1 MIKLIFGPDIELK
14 PEKTQFLSAFNQ
26 VVSQDIKRSFEEVHL
41 NIRNIEFQLLYY
53 EIPQLSS
60 HYPLPSSDA
69 LSGSSITGRLG
80 CILGKRLSSDTALG
94 SFLGDVGACL
104 RIVLFG

>member
-1 MIKLIFGPDIELK
+1 MLIED
-14 PEKTQFLSAFNQ
+14 FLEE
-26 VVSQDIKRSFEEVHL
+26 FE
-41 NIRNIEFQLLYY
+41 IT
-53 EIPQLSS
+53 
-60 HYPLPSSDA
+60 PLPSIDA

-80 CILGKRLSSDTALG
+80 CILGKRLSSDTVLG

>member
-1 MIKLIFGPDIELK
+1 M
-14 PEKTQFLSAFNQ
+14 FNRMQ
-26 VVSQDIKRSFEEVHL
+26 KSVKSNL
-41 NIRNIEFQLLYY
+41 PYY

-94 SFLGDVGACL
+94 SFLGDVGTCL